1 MLDLKLVNGTLVIPG
16 SGLVKAGV
24 GIKDGKIAMIG
35 SPGTMPDAKNT
46 VDVNGKY
53 IFPGF
58 IDPHIHLG
66 IFTPYEEE
74 CASETQAALLGGVTT
89 VGMFFGGGDSYLGA
103 LDGVIKTAENNIA
116 TDLMIHLSMFTPQ
129 QLEEIPQYIEKYGVT
144 SFKFY
149 MAGVKG
155 VFPNVQDAYILQGL
169 RKLAEYGDKVIACSH
184 CEDQSMVD
192 FGYDQVESKP
202 EGSLADWADAHPVEA
217 EVEAVIRFAYLAKLA
232 QAKAYIVHLSTGD
245 AAKALAEIKD
255 GYDKLFV
262 ETTSPYLSVN
272 KYDEIGLLAK
282 MLPPLRAQED
292 IDALWDAVKADLIDT
307 FGTDN
312 VSLNKAVKQAENG
325 MLGAMPGY
333 PVLATHVPVL
343 FHEGYHKRGVSLEQ
357 IADKGSR
364 KPAELFGIYP
374 QKGTIAVGSDADL
387 AVVDLDMEVVVDH
400 KNFPSLGD
408 FSLYDGK
415 TLKGWPVMTVKGGQI
430 AAKDGKV
437 LAKPG
442 SGKYLRRS
450 V

>member
-1 MLDLKLVNGTLVIPG
+1 MLDLKVVNGTLVIPG

-35 SPGTMPDAKNT
+35 SPGSMPEAKNT

-53 IFPGF
+53 VFPGF

-66 IFTPYEEE
+66 IFTPFEQE
-74 CASETQAALLGGVTT
+74 CVTETQAALVGGVTT
-89 VGMFFGGGDSYLGA
+89 VGLFFGGGDSYLGS
-103 LDGVIKTAENNIA
+103 LDGVIKTAEKNIS

-129 QLEEIPQYIEKYGVT
+129 QMEEIPQYIENYGVT

-169 RKLAEYGDKVIACSH
+169 RKLAEYGDKTIACAH

-192 FGYDQVESKP
+192 YGYEQVEKVTES
-202 EGSLADWADAHPVEA
+202 SLAAWADAHPLEA

-232 QAKAYIVHLSTGD
+232 QAKAYIVHMSTGN
-245 AAKALAEIKD
+245 AAKELPKIKE
-255 GYDKLFV
+255 GYDKIFV

-272 KYDEIGLLAK
+272 KNDPIGLLAK
-282 MLPPLRAQED
+282 MLPPLRDQED
-292 IDALWDAVKADLIDT
+292 IEELWQAVKSDLIDT

-325 MLGAMPGY
+325 MMGAMPGY

-357 IADKGSR
+357 IAEKGSR
-364 KPAELFGIYP
+364 KPAQLFGIYP
-374 QKGTIAVGSDADL
+374 QKGTIAVGTDGDL
-387 AVVDLDMEVVVDH
+387 TVVDLDKEVVVDH

-415 TLKGWPVMTVKGGQI
+415 TMKGWPVMTIKGGVV
-430 AAKDGKV
+430 AAKDGEV
-437 LAKPG
+437 LTKPG